1 MILPPVPV
9 CSFCGGDHQRADCG
23 VKPRPSARR
32 PQPHRIDP
40 VYTEPVRTL
49 DDARQLAAT
58 LIGSARL
65 TVAESDAVEMVL
77 AELERLQERDPA
89 PSTRLLRAH
98 DEPPGPEAGSP
109 STADG
114 SGGLR

>member
-1 MILPPVPV
+1 M
-9 CSFCGGDHQRADCG
+9 S
-23 VKPRPSARR
+23 RPSARR
-32 PQPHRIDP
+32 DREIRGYLHTDP
-40 VYTEPVRTL
+40 PTSL
-49 DDARQLAAT
+49 DDARHIAAT
-58 LIGSARL
+58 LIGSVRL

-89 PSTRLLRAH
+89 PSTHLLRAH

-114 SGGLR
+114 SGGL